1 MELGLQGKRAW
12 VLGGSAGIGR
22 AVAASLAAEGARV
35 VISSRRGTRLDEV
48 ATELR
53 AATGGEVTGEVLDVT
68 DVDAITAARDAV
80 VGRLGG
86 LDILVSNH
94 GGPPAGGFDD
104 VDSEAFTDA
113 FGLIVASAF
122 RLTKA
127 CVPSMREQGGGVVA
141 YLTSSSVKE
150 ALPNL
155 FLSNV
160 MRMAVL
166 GMAKSLSKELAPAGI
181 RTLCVAPGRIAT
193 ERAVELDAA
202 AARRQN
208 VDADVVTARAQESI
222 PLGRYGRPE
231 EFGDVVAFLCS
242 ERASYVTG
250 TTVLVDGGKV
260 ATVG

>member
-1 MELGLQGKRAW
+1 MELGLKGKRAW

-22 AVAASLAAEGARV
+22 AVAGSLAAEGARV
-35 VISSRRGTRLDEV
+35 AISSRQADRLAEAV
-48 ATELR
+48 TELG
-53 AATGGEVTGEVLDVT
+53 AATGGEVVGEVLDVT
-68 DVDAITAARDAV
+68 DADAIAAARDAV

-104 VDSEAFTDA
+104 VDSESFTGAFE
-113 FGLIVASAF
+113 LIVASAF

-127 CVPSMREQGGGVVA
+127 CVPSMREQGGGVIA

-160 MRMAVL
+160 MRLAVQ
-166 GMAKSLSKELAPAGI
+166 GMTKSLSRELASAGI
-181 RTLCVAPGRIAT
+181 RTVCVAPGRIAT

-208 VDADVVTARAQESI
+208 VDPDVVTARSQGLI
-222 PLGRYGRPE
+222 PLGRYGSPE

-250 TTVLVDGGKV
+250 ATVLVDGGKV

>member
-1 MELGLQGKRAW
+1 MELGLKGKRAW

-35 VISSRRGTRLDEV
+35 VISSRQAGRLDEV
-48 ATELR
+48 ARELTT
-53 AATGGEVTGEVLDVT
+53 ATGGDVAGEAVDVT
-68 DVDAITAARDAV
+68 DVGSITGARDAV
-80 VGRLGG
+80 VERLGG

-104 VDSEAFTDA
+104 VDGEAFTDA
-113 FGLIVASAF
+113 FQLIVASAF
-122 RLTKA
+122 HLTKA
-127 CVPSMREQGGGVVA
+127 CVPFMREQGGGVLA

-160 MRMAVL
+160 MRMAVQ
-166 GMAKSLSKELAPAGI
+166 GMAKSLSRELASAGI

-208 VDADVVTARAQESI
+208 VDPDVVTARSQRLI
-222 PLGRYGRPE
+222 PLGRYGQPE

-242 ERASYVTG
+242 DRASYMTG